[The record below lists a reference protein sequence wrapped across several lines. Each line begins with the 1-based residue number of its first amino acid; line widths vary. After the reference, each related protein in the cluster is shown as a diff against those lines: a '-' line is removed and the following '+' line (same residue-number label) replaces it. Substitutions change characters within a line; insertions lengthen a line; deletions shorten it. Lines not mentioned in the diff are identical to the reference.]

1 MTQCMKSHVIF
12 SSYKSVTPMTATLTK
27 KFEIPLEI
35 LQEYTV
41 ITLNRY
47 VHEAKNLAKEARDF
61 FNAPKPQFEDRWA
74 EYGYYEQWRKYER
87 NSFLNCKFEITPI
100 KDTYPVKA
108 TKTFK
113 GVSLRTEAICEAA
126 KATVE
131 KARIQF
137 EGKMNKYLEEDEH
150 FYKANFRLNGNRIE
164 GTAYGKNDSLTEA
177 FYVQAKL
184 IWNYRYG
191 SNSANGVL
199 TQYTQFR
206 GSRH

>member
-1 MTQCMKSHVIF
+1 
-12 SSYKSVTPMTATLTK
+12 MTATLTK
-27 KFEIPLEI
+27 KFQIPTDI
-35 LQEYTV
+35 LDEYET

-47 VHEAKNLAKEARDF
+47 VQQAKNLAKEAAEF
-61 FNAPKPQFEDRWA
+61 FKAPKPEFENSFA
-74 EYGYYEQWRKYER
+74 EYNYYAQWRKYER
-87 NSFLNCKFEITPI
+87 NSFLKCNFQVTPI
-100 KDTYPVKA
+100 KNTFPTKA
-108 TKTFK
+108 TKTLK
-113 GVSLRTEAICEAA
+113 GVELNSPAIAKAA
-126 KATVE
+126 TATVE

-137 EGKMNKYLEEDEH
+137 EGKMNKYLKEDEH
-150 FYKANFRLNGNRIE
+150 FYKAQFQLNGNRIE

-191 SNSANGVL
+191 HNSANGVL

>member
-1 MTQCMKSHVIF
+1 
-12 SSYKSVTPMTATLTK
+12 MTATLTK
-27 KFEIPLEI
+27 KFEIPADILE
-35 LQEYTV
+35 EYTN

-47 VHEAKNLAKEARDF
+47 VQQAKTLAKEAAEF
-61 FNAPKPQFEDRWA
+61 FKAPKPEFENSWA
-74 EYGYYEQWRKYER
+74 EYGYYERWRKYER
-87 NSFLNCKFEITPI
+87 NSFLNCKFEVTPLTDNPL
-100 KDTYPVKA
+100 KGKKV
-108 TKTFK
+108 FK
-113 GVSLRTEAICEAA
+113 GVELNSPAIAEAA
-126 KATVE
+126 TATVE

-137 EGKMNKYLEEDEH
+137 EGKMNKYLKEDEH
-150 FYKANFRLNGNRIE
+150 FYKAQFQLNGNRIE

-191 SNSANGVL
+191 HNSANGVL